1 MYGCIISLHTPS
13 CGRLWQTR
21 AAASVNPRHA
31 GHMDAFSPQSFADAL
46 ECVVAATPVQIASCS
61 SACCMNIVWEWKQH
75 TIPGRLTLKLCLI
88 WAIYGFLLL
97 NDINRKSLWSQ
108 RVCGVHVGFFSSVCL
123 RLKTSLA
130 SDFINQSCLGAILH
144 MGSGQN
150 SSIDVAMLMCSTRDL
165 STSAHPQ
172 CWGMAAFMRK
182 ARTVPAPSRWSVC
195 VGKAGFPKVVKIP
208 SQGLLWL

>member
-1 MYGCIISLHTPS
+1 MYGYIISPDTPS

-21 AAASVNPRHA
+21 AAASVNLRHA

-46 ECVVAATPVQIASCS
+46 ECVVAATPVQRAGWS
-61 SACCMNIVWEWKQH
+61 SACCMNIVWEGKQH
-75 TIPGRLTLKLCLI
+75 TIPGRLTLKPCLI

-130 SDFINQSCLGAILH
+130 SDFINQSCLCCNPPCRQWAEFLCWQCNADVLSQRFVHICISTMLR
-144 MGSGQN
+144 N
-150 SSIDVAMLMCSTRDL
+150 SCIRE
-165 STSAHPQ
+165 
-172 CWGMAAFMRK
+172 
-182 ARTVPAPSRWSVC
+182 
-195 VGKAGFPKVVKIP
+195 
-208 SQGLLWL
+208 

>member
-1 MYGCIISLHTPS
+1 MYGYIISPHTPS

-75 TIPGRLTLKLCLI
+75 TIPGRLTLKPCLI

-97 NDINRKSLWSQ
+97 NDINRKSLWSE

-144 MGSGQN
+144 MGSGWNFSVN
-150 SSIDVAMLMCSTRDL
+150 SAVLMCSARDL
-165 STSAHPQ
+165 STSAYPQ
-172 CWGMAAFMRK
+172 CWEIALSLSK
-182 ARTVPAPSRWSVC
+182 AKAVPAPSWWSAC
-195 VGKAGFPKVVKIP
+195 VWKAGFPEVV
-208 SQGLLWL
+208 